1 VGHDA
6 RRPLRDEH
14 ALASGSRLV
23 VRERCGH
30 GSRWRAETF
39 IAEVESF
46 LADVES
52 GGPKPVEYHV

>member
-1 VGHDA
+1 
-6 RRPLRDEH
+6 
-14 ALASGSRLV
+14 

-52 GGPKPVEYHV
+52 GSPIALERNV